1 MTAVAV
7 QQHGA
12 HRQQYNPRQS
22 PHSSN
27 GPSPGQSRPQSYTSS
42 ASTQMRQ
49 ETTMPTHMNGN
60 GPSGVMNPRPAVS
73 NDPVQMANGN
83 GAHAPDGRSTHST
96 EQYGPPRDRRRVSL
110 QARPTSAPNAESS
123 PDESEI
129 DRTKQ
134 RPKSLLQ
141 RSKSDFGPRG
151 EERDS
156 QEEDIQDWG
165 ARHGFEDHYASEE
178 YVSQLAN
185 VSCTSLSS
193 LTILC
198 SLWQPTIFCV
208 RSKYFS
214 TPFGTTILGKKITAY
229 VLSWLLKVPHG
240 AYPQSPQLHHG

>member
-7 QQHGA
+7 QQRGA
-12 HRQQYNPRQS
+12 RRQQYNPRQS

-27 GPSPGQSRPQSYTSS
+27 GPSPGQSRPQSYTST

-49 ETTMPTHMNGN
+49 EPAIPTHMNGN
-60 GPSGVMNPRPAVS
+60 GLSGVMNPRPAVS
-73 NDPVQMANGN
+73 NDPVQIMNGN
-83 GAHAPDGRSTHST
+83 GLHASDIDRGFTPSTVRSTND
-96 EQYGPPRDRRRVSL
+96 PPRDRRRASL

-123 PDESEI
+123 QDESEI
-129 DRTKQ
+129 DRTKK

-156 QEEDIQDWG
+156 QEEGVQDWG

-185 VSCTSLSS
+185 VSCTFLSG
-193 LTILC
+193 LTKMYPFL
-198 SLWQPTIFCV
+198 QPTRYNSCSV
-208 RSKYFS
+208 SMSLPRL
-214 TPFGTTILGKKITAY
+214 P
-229 VLSWLLKVPHG
+229 
-240 AYPQSPQLHHG
+240 